1 MSAQPVA
8 AIARWIP
15 AVDWLRRYQPAWL
28 RRDLVAGVVTACVV
42 VPQCVA
48 YASLAG
54 LPVEVG
60 LYVATVPMALYALL
74 GTSRPLSVSTTS
86 TISLLT
92 ASAIADSG
100 EPDVLVAAS
109 ALAVIV
115 GVLLLVV
122 GLLRLGFLADLVSS
136 PILTGFKTGTGLVII
151 AGQLGKLTGIPVDG
165 SGFFQDLRDVLTGLD
180 EIHGLTLVL
189 GIGTIVLLVALRRF
203 APRLPAP
210 LIGVAV
216 GIVIVA
222 AFDLVDRGVAVIGEV
237 PSGLPGFELASPEHW
252 GSLFPGAL
260 GIALMSAVESLA
272 AGRALRAKED
282 RPIDANRELIALGVA
297 NLGAGAFHGYPAGG
311 GLSQSAVN
319 DQSGARTQIS
329 SLTTVATV
337 VIVLTTLTGVLEDL
351 ADATLAALVIVAAGG
366 LIQPA
371 AFRRLAGIRG
381 RDFALA
387 LVAVAGVLVFG
398 ILDGVLIA
406 IAVSIITLVYQTNHR
421 AIEVLGVDPQTGQ
434 FRTLARHAEAQPIAG
449 IVIVRM
455 RGPLSFANVQ
465 RVRTEILT
473 AIDDA
478 PQPPRFLICDCA
490 ALADI
495 EITALEVM
503 AELATELRGR
513 GIEPWMAE
521 MVSDQRAMMD
531 RFGTASQLRYF
542 DNLAA
547 AVAAS
552 TDTRSS

>member
-8 AIARWIP
+8 SIARWIP
-15 AVDWLRRYQPAWL
+15 AVGWLRRYQPAWL

-60 LYVATVPMALYALL
+60 LYVATVPMALYVLL

-92 ASAIADSG
+92 ASAIVDSG

-165 SGFFQDLRDVLTGLD
+165 SGFFQDLRDVLAGLD
-180 EIHGLTLVL
+180 EIQGLTLAL
-189 GIGTIVLLVALRRF
+189 GVGTIVLLVALRRF

-210 LIGVAV
+210 LIGVVV

-237 PSGLPGFELASPEHW
+237 PSGLPGFELASPQQW

-282 RPIDANRELIALGVA
+282 PPIDANRELIALGVA

-366 LIQPA
+366 LIQPV
-371 AFRRLAGIRG
+371 AFRRLAGIRR

-387 LVAVAGVLVFG
+387 LVAVAGVLIFG

-434 FRTLARHAEAQPIAG
+434 FRTLARHAEAQPLAG

-531 RFGTASQLRYF
+531 RFGTAPQLRYF
-542 DNLAA
+542 DNLAT
-547 AVAAS
+547 AVVAS
-552 TDTRSS
+552 TDQRST

>member
-8 AIARWIP
+8 SIARWIP
-15 AVDWLRRYQPAWL
+15 AVGWLRRYQPAWL

-60 LYVATVPMALYALL
+60 LYVATVPMALYVLL

-165 SGFFQDLRDVLTGLD
+165 SGFFQDLRDVLGGLD
-180 EIHGLTLVL
+180 EIQGLTLAL
-189 GIGTIVLLVALRRF
+189 GVGTIVLLVALRRF

-210 LIGVAV
+210 LIGVAA

-237 PSGLPGFELASPEHW
+237 PSGLPGFELASPQHW

-282 RPIDANRELIALGVA
+282 PPIDANRELIALGVA

-366 LIQPA
+366 LIQPV
-371 AFRRLAGIRG
+371 AFRRLAGIRR

-387 LVAVAGVLVFG
+387 LVAVAGVLIFG

-421 AIEVLGVDPQTGQ
+421 AVEVLGVDPQTGQ
-434 FRTLARHAEAQPIAG
+434 FRTLARHAEAQPLAG

-473 AIDDA
+473 ALDDA

-531 RFGTASQLRYF
+531 RFGTAPQLRYF

-552 TDTRSS
+552 TDQRST

>member
-8 AIARWIP
+8 SIARWIP
-15 AVDWLRRYQPAWL
+15 AVGWLRRYQPAWL

-60 LYVATVPMALYALL
+60 LYVATVPMALYVLL

-165 SGFFQDLRDVLTGLD
+165 SGFFQDLRDVLGGLD
-180 EIHGLTLVL
+180 EIHGLTLAL
-189 GIGTIVLLVALRRF
+189 GVGTIVLLVALRRF

-237 PSGLPGFELASPEHW
+237 PSGLPGFELASPQHW

-282 RPIDANRELIALGVA
+282 PPIDANRELIALGVA

-366 LIQPA
+366 LIQPV
-371 AFRRLAGIRG
+371 AFRRLAGIRR

-387 LVAVAGVLVFG
+387 LVAVAGVLIFG

-434 FRTLARHAEAQPIAG
+434 FRTLARHAEAQPLAG

-473 AIDDA
+473 ALDDA

-503 AELATELRGR
+503 AELATELRGGGSSR
-513 GIEPWMAE
+513 GW
-521 MVSDQRAMMD
+521 R
-531 RFGTASQLRYF
+531 RW
-542 DNLAA
+542 
-547 AVAAS
+547 
-552 TDTRSS
+552 

>member
-1 MSAQPVA
+1 M
-8 AIARWIP
+8 
-15 AVDWLRRYQPAWL
+15 
-28 RRDLVAGVVTACVV
+28 
-42 VPQCVA
+42 
-48 YASLAG
+48 
-54 LPVEVG
+54 
-60 LYVATVPMALYALL
+60 
-74 GTSRPLSVSTTS
+74 
-86 TISLLT
+86 
-92 ASAIADSG
+92 
-100 EPDVLVAAS
+100 
-109 ALAVIV
+109 
-115 GVLLLVV
+115 LLVV
-122 GLLRLGFLADLVSS
+122 GLLRLGFLADLVSA
-136 PILTGFKTGTGLVII
+136 PILTGFKTGTGL
-151 AGQLGKLTGIPVDG
+151 
-165 SGFFQDLRDVLTGLD
+165 D
-180 EIHGLTLVL
+180 EIHGLTLAL
-189 GIGTIVLLVALRRF
+189 GVGTIVLLVALRRV

-210 LIGVAV
+210 LIGVVV

-222 AFDLVDRGVAVIGEV
+222 AFDLVDRGVSVIGEV
-237 PSGLPGFELASPEHW
+237 PSGLPGFELASPDHW

-319 DQSGARTQIS
+319 DQSGARTQVS

-337 VIVLTTLTGVLEDL
+337 VLVLTTLTGVLQDL

-371 AFRRLAGIRG
+371 AFRRLARIRR

-387 LVAVAGVLVFG
+387 LVAVAGVLIFG

-406 IAVSIITLVYQTNHR
+406 IAVSIVTLVYQSNHR
-421 AIEVLGVDPQTGQ
+421 AIEILGVDSQTGQ
-434 FRTLARHAEAQPIAG
+434 FRTLARHPDARPIPG
-449 IVIVRM
+449 IVVVRM

-521 MVSDQRAMMD
+521 MVSDQRAMLD
-531 RFGTASQLRYF
+531 RFGTAPQLRYF
-542 DNLAA
+542 DNLDA

-552 TDTRSS
+552 ADHRPR

>member
-1 MSAQPVA
+1 
-8 AIARWIP
+8 
-15 AVDWLRRYQPAWL
+15 
-28 RRDLVAGVVTACVV
+28 
-42 VPQCVA
+42 
-48 YASLAG
+48 
-54 LPVEVG
+54 
-60 LYVATVPMALYALL
+60 
-74 GTSRPLSVSTTS
+74 
-86 TISLLT
+86 
-92 ASAIADSG
+92 
-100 EPDVLVAAS
+100 
-109 ALAVIV
+109 
-115 GVLLLVV
+115 
-122 GLLRLGFLADLVSS
+122 
-136 PILTGFKTGTGLVII
+136 
-151 AGQLGKLTGIPVDG
+151 
-165 SGFFQDLRDVLTGLD
+165 
-180 EIHGLTLVL
+180 
-189 GIGTIVLLVALRRF
+189 
-203 APRLPAP
+203 
-210 LIGVAV
+210 
-216 GIVIVA
+216 
-222 AFDLVDRGVAVIGEV
+222 
-237 PSGLPGFELASPEHW
+237 
-252 GSLFPGAL
+252 
-260 GIALMSAVESLA
+260 MSAVESLA

-337 VIVLTTLTGVLEDL
+337 VLVLTTLTGVLEDL

-371 AFRRLAGIRG
+371 AFRRLAGIRR

-387 LVAVAGVLVFG
+387 LVAVGGVLVFG

-406 IAVSIITLVYQTNHR
+406 IAVSIITLAYQANHR

-434 FRTLARHAEAQPIAG
+434 FRTLARHPDAHPMAG

-478 PQPPRFLICDCA
+478 PQPTRILISDCA

-513 GIEPWMAE
+513 GIQTWMAE
-521 MVSDQRAMMD
+521 MVSDQRAMLD
-531 RFGTASQLRYF
+531 RFGTAPQLRYF

-552 TDTRSS
+552 TDKLST